1 MKNINKDLEF
11 KLMMGNN
18 KDNLKLFKIY
28 KKEIENKIR
37 GEIFDLNFMIDKLE
51 KIIKKESRLKC

>member
-11 KLMMGNN
+11 KLMMGSN

-37 GEIFDLNFMIDKLE
+37 GEITKMQICIN
-51 KIIKKESRLKC
+51 